1 MCLLLLS
8 PSPHVTEFV
17 QFQVH
22 ISLSECINVSRS
34 EVCFCVCFCIPA
46 LEMCSHVVAVRVCLC
61 VCVCIYLTALIA
73 PTGAMQRPLAV
84 VRCPLYPPPAL
95 SSSAS
100 VNLQTTRQQ
109 MPYKPYSSLPPSF
122 PPPPLASFDRE
133 SLSRTSLASD
143 VFTTCLATSCLPPRL
158 FLISVRP

>member
-1 MCLLLLS
+1 MLVGQRCAFVCVFVSPLLKCAAMWW
-8 PSPHVTEFV
+8 
-17 QFQVH
+17 Q
-22 ISLSECINVSRS
+22 
-34 EVCFCVCFCIPA
+34 
-46 LEMCSHVVAVRVCLC
+46 C
-61 VCVCIYLTALIA
+61 VCVCARVCVRIYLTALIA

-109 MPYKPYSSLPPSF
+109 MPYKPYSSLPP
-122 PPPPLASFDRE
+122 PPPLASFDRE

>member
-1 MCLLLLS
+1 MLAGQRCAFVCVFVSPLLKCAAMWW
-8 PSPHVTEFV
+8 
-17 QFQVH
+17 Q
-22 ISLSECINVSRS
+22 
-34 EVCFCVCFCIPA
+34 
-46 LEMCSHVVAVRVCLC
+46 C
-61 VCVCIYLTALIA
+61 VCVCARVCVRIYLTALIA

-109 MPYKPYSSLPPSF
+109 MPYKPYSSLPP
-122 PPPPLASFDRE
+122 PPPLASFDRE

>member
-1 MCLLLLS
+1 MLVGQRCAFVCVFVSPLLKCAAMWW
-8 PSPHVTEFV
+8 
-17 QFQVH
+17 Q
-22 ISLSECINVSRS
+22 
-34 EVCFCVCFCIPA
+34 CVC
-46 LEMCSHVVAVRVCLC
+46 VCARA
-61 VCVCIYLTALIA
+61 CVCIYLTALIA

-109 MPYKPYSSLPPSF
+109 MPYKPYSSLPP
-122 PPPPLASFDRE
+122 PPPLASFDRE